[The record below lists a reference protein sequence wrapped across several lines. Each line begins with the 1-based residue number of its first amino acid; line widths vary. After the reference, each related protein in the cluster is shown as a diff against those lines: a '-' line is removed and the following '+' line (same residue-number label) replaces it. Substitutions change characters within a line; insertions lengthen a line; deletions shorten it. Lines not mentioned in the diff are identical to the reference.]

1 MKKQRDNG
9 MRTCKP
15 SNCSFWKETIRRQIK
30 IRTTKHRFKG
40 IHFIY
45 ADSVEY
51 FVLNYIL
58 ATKRQLSCVHVH
70 NVFLFNVALLNVQS
84 N

>member
-15 SNCSFWKETIRRQIK
+15 SNCSFWKETSRRQIK

-45 ADSVEY
+45 ADSVEC
-51 FVLNYIL
+51 FVL
-58 ATKRQLSCVHVH
+58 
-70 NVFLFNVALLNVQS
+70 
-84 N
+84 